1 MIILYIILLNYT
13 KITGDELLH
22 DVEKSREILLAM
34 EEANV
39 AQRSAKLIGEVL
51 EVAKTYI
58 SQRRISNTQFPENS
72 SFRLSGAHDDQ
83 NQSELDNYDISALN
97 NFLDNDW
104 SRTLFAHNL
113 PGSSRGDILATLIDP
128 TILQDFAAGSNDY
141 SKSRSVTSTNSVS
154 GGGTVGGFY
163 GSPDQGGGA
172 LGDSQ
177 AGDFNNSMQWSVPWG
192 TFSEPLHLQPG
203 IW

>member
-13 KITGDELLH
+13 KISGEELLR

-34 EEANV
+34 EEASV

-58 SQRRISNTQFPENS
+58 IQRRTSTNPFPEHS
-72 SFRLSGAHDDQ
+72 SFRLSGSRD
-83 NQSELDNYDISALN
+83 NQSQPDLDNYDISSLN

-104 SRTLFAHNL
+104 SRTLFGHNL

-128 TILQDFAAGSNDY
+128 TILQDFAASSNDY
-141 SKSRSVTSTNSVS
+141 SRTRSITSANSVS

-177 AGDFNNSMQWSVPWG
+177 TGEFNNSAQWSVPWG